1 MRSFMDVVSESLGI
15 NESIPRESDKK
26 EEKEDNKGTV
36 NWSLHSGLMDDMLK
50 SFETIPRQ
58 DKTSKE
64 DAAIADIK
72 EMVQYLE
79 KQVKGTLQ
87 ESDKQKIRQKKES
100 YKASIEILSGILLKS
115 M

>member
-1 MRSFMDVVSESLGI
+1 MGSLNDDILKMFG
-15 NESIPRESDKK
+15 SIPRESDKK
-26 EEKEDNKGTV
+26 EEKEDNKETV
-36 NWSLHSGLMDDMLK
+36 NRSLHSGLADDMLK

-87 ESDKQKIRQKKES
+87 ESDKQKIRQKKEA

-115 M
+115 MYL